1 MEEHAKVTSG
11 ERFWAAGPACVLTG
25 YEIANRLGLT
35 NVNIERLVRFSV
47 KAINNMRGVVSENT
61 KSPNNA
67 IADYLNSN
75 LRNMLVL
82 NSQPLDGKLA
92 MVAQEPR
99 DAVRIRYEVWN
110 NQAYVDRSHLREWC
124 SARSVDWSNLKQTLK
139 RQGILTGEVRMV
151 LGKSFFLGET
161 DDDSLVYNDGF
172 GQLTFSADGSTQFP
186 IVGGPFQAGI
196 YRSVSFNVLQAPDS
210 EDSVIDDDFTQ
221 GNQRFSIII
230 DGTYNEEPFNF
241 RSKQEF
247 MNSFNFNPDLTV
259 SQNNQRFVYTF
270 VNNAQQWFRQANTLL
285 DPRVEENRSKINERI
300 GLGFDLDENTSEQ
313 Q

>member
-1 MEEHAKVTSG
+1 MFNK
-11 ERFWAAGPACVLTG
+11 
-25 YEIANRLGLT
+25 
-35 NVNIERLVRFSV
+35 
-47 KAINNMRGVVSENT
+47 
-61 KSPNNA
+61 
-67 IADYLNSN
+67 
-75 LRNMLVL
+75 
-82 NSQPLDGKLA
+82 
-92 MVAQEPR
+92 
-99 DAVRIRYEVWN
+99 
-110 NQAYVDRSHLREWC
+110 
-124 SARSVDWSNLKQTLK
+124 LK
-139 RQGILTGEVRMV
+139 RIVFLTILITAPVFFYSCISGGAEVNSRVLIQTEVEGIGTRFGTPDDSMQVNNVRMV